1 MQFVQQRI
9 CEFLLFEKT
18 YQLNFVY
25 YQTCIQL
32 CCPWGYSHQ
41 PNPDYD
47 YELAPNEPTDVCLKD
62 DELEFMFDDIKIPET
77 QDENMKVFTY
87 FSPIH

>member
-41 PNPDYD
+41 YNTDYD
-47 YELAPNEPTDVCLKD
+47 DDDSQPVDVCLKD
-62 DELEFMFDDIKIPET
+62 DDLEFMFDDIKIPKT
-77 QDENMKVFTY
+77 QDENMKVFSY